1 MHILLGLLTLVG
13 TIVFLLARLSRN
25 ASDIADGAQTL
36 SNLPRRMRH
45 AKAVN
50 RRGLA
55 LIETPLEAAIVLMIA
70 VTRMSEDRRFSTA
83 EHEAIEIELVS
94 HMQLDQD
101 DADGLIRQIEIVQSE
116 TTLPENTLFPMVDI
130 LRDHIDR
137 DDANRLASMME
148 RVATVEG
155 PTAEQ
160 REFIRRYRDRM
171 GLI

>member
-1 MHILLGLLTLVG
+1 MHILLGMLTLLGGV
-13 TIVFLLARLSRN
+13 IFFLARLSRN

-50 RRGLA
+50 RNGLD

-70 VTRMSEDRRFSTA
+70 ITRMADDRRLSNSERAAVERELVTRM
-83 EHEAIEIELVS
+83 
-94 HMQLDQD
+94 QLNQDQ
-101 DADGLIRQIEIVQSE
+101 ADGLIRQIDVLQSE
-116 TTLPENTLFPMVDI
+116 VTLPENTLFPMVDI
-130 LRDHIDR
+130 LRDNIDI
-137 DDANRLASMME
+137 DDARGLAGMME
-148 RVATVEG
+148 RISTVEG
-155 PTAEQ
+155 PSAEQ